1 MQELKKAIEDAGGVA
16 AVSLACGKTPR
27 AVYKWL
33 AAGCLPRTEYTGETT
48 YAEKIAVLAK
58 ANGKPFK
65 AQRLLAAT
73 APTKSAA

>member
-1 MQELKKAIEDAGGVA
+1 MQELKKAIDDAGGVT
-16 AVSLACGKTPR
+16 AVALACGKTPR

-33 AAGCLPRTEYTGETT
+33 TAGCLPRTEYTGETK

-58 ANGKPFK
+58 AKGKPFK
-65 AQRLLAAT
+65 ANQLLAST